1 LFSVSPTFLS
11 STTEHQPTLLRY
23 HVPHNVSH
31 HIDYI
36 TPGIKLMTGGQGEKI
51 TKRMIGRRSLPV
63 TGDVHGEGRKGGEES
78 WKGTGKGKK
87 KCKPRPDPSLPV
99 HPGPIES
106 QFLVTGPC
114 SDEITPHC
122 IRGKFILYRAQTVPA
137 VTLIEAQPSIR
148 SPMAPRPRR
157 GTNLAS
163 FRVWANTT
171 AKRTSTATGNTL
183 PRKFSS
189 PCFPSCEGD

>member
-1 LFSVSPTFLS
+1 MSIRVSKILPVLSKFNVLLS
-11 STTEHQPTLLRY
+11 STTEHQPTLVRY

-36 TPGIKLMTGGQGEKI
+36 TPGIKLMTGGHDENI

-63 TGDVHGEGRKGGEES
+63 TGDFHGKGGEGGDES
-78 WKGTGKGKK
+78 WNGRGKGKK

-99 HPGPIES
+99 HPGKIES

-122 IRGKFILYRAQTVPA
+122 IRGKFILYMDHGFGRDANRSAAQYQIPNGTKA
-137 VTLIEAQPSIR
+137 AKGNELGIFQGLGQHYNQGDLDRYWKHI
-148 SPMAPRPRR
+148 AP
-157 GTNLAS
+157 
-163 FRVWANTT
+163 
-171 AKRTSTATGNTL
+171 
-183 PRKFSS
+183 
-189 PCFPSCEGD
+189 